1 MIHDFTDIIIFI
13 SEYMT
18 LQPRDLIFTGIP
30 ALGKGDYLQCFIYG
44 ELLIDFKMI

>member
-1 MIHDFTDIIIFI
+1 MIHDFADIIVFI

-18 LQPRDLIFTGIP
+18 LQRRDLIFTGIP